1 MTAGDYMGDGKF
13 LSIYPTTTTTAGL
26 VAGDLCTMTGTYIG
40 TSVTGSFADTQVIGV
55 VLVGSLTSTI
65 PGTVCTDG
73 IFELTASASG
83 FTTGKTVIAAGYK
96 TVEDGTTAGKVIG
109 KALQTVTS
117 GNTGDV
123 LIRV

>member
-1 MTAGDYMGDGKF
+1 MAAGKYVGDGKL

-40 TSVTGSFADTQVIGV
+40 TSVTGSFADTQVMGV
-55 VLVGSLTSTI
+55 VVQGSLTSTI

-73 IFELTASASG
+73 IFELTAG
-83 FTTGKTVIAAGYK
+83 TGVTTGLTVIAEGYK
-96 TVEDGTTAGKVIG
+96 TVTNGTTAGKVIG
-109 KALQTVTS
+109 KALQSFTT